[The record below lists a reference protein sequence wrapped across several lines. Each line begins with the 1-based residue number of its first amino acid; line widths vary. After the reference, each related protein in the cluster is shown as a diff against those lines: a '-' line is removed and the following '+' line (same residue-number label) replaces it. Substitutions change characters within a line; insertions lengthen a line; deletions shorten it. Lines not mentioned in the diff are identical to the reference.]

1 MILPAALALML
12 TDTWRLVSKSMET
25 DPSLNRFFWPEKLTG
40 AGFAERVLLNMG
52 IDIPPK
58 VQYTRE

>member
-40 AGFAERVLLNMG
+40 AGFAEMFLLNEP
-52 IDIPPK
+52 IDAK
-58 VQYTRE
+58 EQYTRE